1 MNKNPNVLNREIS
14 WLQFNERVLQEAA
27 DHRNPL
33 IERIKFLGIYSNNMD
48 EFFRVRV
55 ATIKRL
61 QSIRKT
67 KNDYLDFNP
76 QKTLEFIYETD
87 KKQQKLF
94 LSIYRVLL
102 KELHQQ
108 NIYIQNEKQLT
119 AVQGKFV
126 KEYFRKNVRPFL
138 FPIMLKKFKDANS
151 IKDTSIYLAIHMHS
165 KAIPNH
171 EDFAFVEIPVN
182 NVGRF
187 LILPEIDN
195 KKFIMLMDDVIRYCL
210 VDIFSN
216 FDYTHY
222 SAYTFKI
229 TRDSE
234 LDLDNDASKSFIE
247 LISESLK
254 QRKKGAPV
262 RLVYDKYMP
271 EKLLKKISG
280 LMKLHKPES
289 LIGGSR
295 YHNFKDF
302 MDFPNVGSKDLEFE
316 SMPPLLHP
324 ELKNQ
329 RSIFNVISKKDVM
342 LAFPYHSFQH
352 IVDMLREASI
362 DPYVTSI
369 KMTIYRVAKRSGVIN
384 ALINASR
391 NGKQVTVF
399 MELQA
404 RFNEEDN
411 IYWTQKLQEA
421 GVKIISSI
429 PGFKVHAKLIII
441 KRVCEREKKTFVN
454 IGTGNFNEIT
464 SNVFSDVSLLTTNP
478 QICAETERVFSLFES
493 YYKPQE
499 FKKLVVAPFSMRS
512 FIINMLNNEI
522 RNAEKGKDSWAIIKL
537 NNLVDAKTVQKLYQ
551 ASQAGVKIRLIIR
564 GICVVKSGVPGLSD
578 NIETISILDRFL
590 EHSRI
595 FCFCNNGK
603 EDIYISSADW
613 MIRNFD
619 NRFEVACPIIDPE
632 LKKDVRKILQINLND
647 NQKAR
652 LLSDKYINPYKVA
665 NDEPAVRLQYDLYE
679 YFKNKSNTYKNQNN
693 EKK

>member
-1 MNKNPNVLNREIS
+1 MNKNSNVLNREIS

-27 DHRNPL
+27 DPRNPL

-55 ATIKRL
+55 ATITRL
-61 QSIRKT
+61 QSIRKV

-76 QKTLEFIYETD
+76 QNTLETIYETD
-87 KKQQKLF
+87 KKHQKIF
-94 LSIYRVLL
+94 LSIYRTLL
-102 KELHQQ
+102 KELHAQ
-108 NIYIQNEKQLT
+108 NIFILNEKQLT
-119 AVQGKFV
+119 SVQAKYV
-126 KEYFRKNVRPFL
+126 KDYFRLNVRPFL
-138 FPIMLKKFKDANS
+138 FPIMLQKFKDANS
-151 IKDTSIYLAIHMHS
+151 IKDTSIYLAIHMFT
-165 KAIPNH
+165 KDEPLH
-171 EDFAFVEIPVN
+171 EDFAFIEIPVK

-187 LILPEIDN
+187 LLFPEVDG
-195 KKFIMLMDDVIRYCL
+195 KHFLIMIDDVIRFCL
-210 VDIFSN
+210 DDIFSN
-216 FDYTHY
+216 FDYTNY
-222 SAYTFKI
+222 AAYTFKI
-229 TRDSE
+229 SRDSE

-247 LISESLK
+247 LITESLK
-254 QRKKGAPV
+254 KRKKGVPV

-271 EKLLKKISG
+271 EKLLKRISG
-280 LMKLHKPES
+280 LLKIKKADS

-302 MDFPNVGSKDLEFE
+302 MDFPNIGSKDLDYVP
-316 SMPPLLHP
+316 MPPILHP

-329 RSIFNVISKKDVM
+329 RSIFNVISQKDVL

-362 DPYVTSI
+362 DPFVSSI
-369 KMTIYRVAKRSGVIN
+369 KMTIYRVAKQSGIIN

-441 KRVCEREKKTFVN
+441 KRVFEGERKTFVN

-464 SNVFSDVSLLTTNP
+464 SNVFSDVSLITSNP

-493 YYKPQE
+493 YYKPQQ
-499 FKKLVVAPFSMRS
+499 FKKLIVAPFSMRS
-512 FIINMLNNEI
+512 FIISMLNNEI
-522 RNAEKGKDSWAIIKL
+522 RNAKNGKEAWVIIKL
-537 NNLVDAKTVQKLYQ
+537 NNLVDPKAVEKLYQ
-551 ASQAGVKIRLIIR
+551 ASQAGVKIRMIIR
-564 GICVVKSGVPGLSD
+564 GICVVKCGVPGLSE
-578 NIETISILDRFL
+578 NIEAVSILDRFL
-590 EHSRI
+590 EHARV

-619 NRFEVACPIIDPE
+619 NRFEVACPIIDKD
-632 LKKDVRKILQINLND
+632 LKNDMKKILEININD

-652 LLSDKYINPYKVA
+652 VLSDKYLNPYKS
-665 NDEPAVRLQYDLYE
+665 DKDQKKVRLQYDLYE
-679 YFKNKSNTYKNQNN
+679 YFKNKKPSSQNPN
-693 EKK
+693 N